1 MPEFVPVLLLAL
13 ATITAMYLGF
23 VLQQQQITVPSGFVP
38 IDVQPQAEKNIQQTA
53 TTQTIADSAKK
64 MSGVIYLGDSAY
76 LSAGEPELLSDFS
89 ETSEAKDSNFQKSIE
104 FSVDKDY
111 DQLFLKFDISE
122 ANSYGEFL
130 IFINNEE
137 VYRGAPK
144 TGMHEIQIFRKVLQD
159 ENTLRIEA
167 RGGFLF
173 TPAKYSFQAKLF
185 GLTGGH
191 MEYHFSTSDSSA
203 RLMEASVKGSG
214 SFKILLNK
222 EEIFSGTPSDYIAVD
237 VPKGFVSGENILEI
251 FPSPNSDLNVEF
263 LEFFKK

>member
-23 VLQQQQITVPSGFVP
+23 VLQQQQIIAPSGFVS
-38 IDVQPQAEKNIQQTA
+38 INSQPQQGKNIQQTT
-53 TTQTIADSAKK
+53 TTQIISDSAKK
-64 MSGVIYLGDSAY
+64 MSGVIYLGDSAH
-76 LSAGEPELLSDFS
+76 LSADEPELLADFS
-89 ETSEAKDSNFQKSIE
+89 EEVSAKDADSQKAAG
-104 FSVDKDY
+104 FFVDKDY

-122 ANSYGEFL
+122 TNSYGEFKV
-130 IFINNEE
+130 FINNEE

-144 TGMHEIQIFRKVLQD
+144 AGMHEIQIFRKILQD

-167 RGGFLF
+167 SGGFLF
-173 TPAKYSFQAKLF
+173 TPAKYSFQVKLF
-185 GLTGGH
+185 GLTGEH

-214 SFKILLNK
+214 SFKILLNR
-222 EEIFSGTPSDYIAVD
+222 EEIFSGSASDYIATE
-237 VPKGFVSGENILEI
+237 VPKGFVTGENILEI